1 MMNKQKHIA
10 TLCMASLLCAAPAFG
25 QSAPSQ
31 GLSEDE
37 LSYSMDPVVVTGSY
51 TPQHLKNSAV
61 PVAVLNSSAMKNA
74 GITDLQSA
82 LEQLVPSLSF
92 SPNSMGS
99 YLRMNGLSNKHVLIL
114 VNGRKVGGDISG
126 NVDLSQINMSNVK
139 QIEYITGAASTLYG
153 SDAIGGVI
161 NIILKE
167 GGEKSSFTS
176 DSRYKNKNRFDQT
189 LGLNL
194 RAGKVTSTTNYYY
207 SHSDGWQNSNLTES
221 GEDLIETLAPLSFGY
236 SSNNFSERIEYKP
249 TQRLTTYANVGY
261 YRKLTDR
268 PAAQEDVTGGY
279 TYNLHYE
286 GFQWGAGGAYRL
298 NGYNGVLKLDY
309 SGNTLDQAYKYMEDN
324 SYSFTKKQD
333 FHQLTATGQWNFT
346 ENSTSLVG
354 VDYKSESLE
363 RPQDEVDKQLST
375 YSLFVQHE
383 HKLFDLLTL
392 SAGVRYDN
400 HQTVGSRVTPKFSLM
415 CSPGNFNFRA
425 SYAAGYRTP
434 GIDEM
439 YYHMLKAM
447 GSRYT
452 ISLGNEDLKSESSNY
467 VSVNAEYHNRFL
479 SASVTGYMNFVKNM
493 VTSAS
498 TKYNDMTS
506 EEQAELL
513 AEFPEIADL
522 KSTKNLSVKH
532 YFNFEKANIKGLEAN
547 VTAHVAAGLSLHAGY
562 NLAYSRGLN
571 DDGEWQDLNRAIKH
585 SATYAAN
592 YSHGWRDYT
601 LNVNLNGRVQSKVYY
616 PGDADGDAP
625 GFGILSLNTRH
636 TFTGFRDFVLEP
648 SIGIDNLFNRRDNR
662 PLNKNFANYS
672 PGRSL
677 MLGLN
682 IKL

>member
-400 HQTVGSRVTPKFSLM
+400 HQTVGSRSSL
-415 CSPGNFNFRA
+415 
-425 SYAAGYRTP
+425 
-434 GIDEM
+434 
-439 YYHMLKAM
+439 
-447 GSRYT
+447 
-452 ISLGNEDLKSESSNY
+452 
-467 VSVNAEYHNRFL
+467 
-479 SASVTGYMNFVKNM
+479 
-493 VTSAS
+493 
-498 TKYNDMTS
+498 
-506 EEQAELL
+506 
-513 AEFPEIADL
+513 
-522 KSTKNLSVKH
+522 
-532 YFNFEKANIKGLEAN
+532 
-547 VTAHVAAGLSLHAGY
+547 
-562 NLAYSRGLN
+562 
-571 DDGEWQDLNRAIKH
+571 
-585 SATYAAN
+585 
-592 YSHGWRDYT
+592 
-601 LNVNLNGRVQSKVYY
+601 
-616 PGDADGDAP
+616 
-625 GFGILSLNTRH
+625 
-636 TFTGFRDFVLEP
+636 
-648 SIGIDNLFNRRDNR
+648 
-662 PLNKNFANYS
+662 
-672 PGRSL
+672 
-677 MLGLN
+677 
-682 IKL
+682 